1 MKTPMFVSPKYGRT
15 HPFKL
20 RPAAVAG
27 AAMVLALLVTPTSRA
42 QEKDDPSEE
51 IRQTAA
57 ELAIVRARVIRE
69 NPEAAAIHKRIL
81 RLYSELDRELGKHP
95 EIQRLRHRLDK
106 LRPEQPSPPS
116 PDAPATPT
124 PGDPKP

>member
-1 MKTPMFVSPKYGRT
+1 MNTLMFVSSIHDRVQ
-15 HPFKL
+15 PFARL
-20 RPAAVAG
+20 LATIAIATMLLAFAG
-27 AAMVLALLVTPTSRA
+27 SSITRA
-42 QEKDDPSEE
+42 QETNDQSED

-57 ELAIVRARVIRE
+57 ELATVRARVIRE

-106 LRPEQPSPPS
+106 LRPKPSTPS
-116 PDAPATPT
+116 LPDAPATPT